1 MRLFTRLRTRMA
13 AAGERKTKRKPA
25 TRFRPRLE
33 TLEDRS
39 MLSTLSVV
47 NTNDSGAGSLRAEIA
62 AARNGDTIQF
72 DSNLFASGPQTINL
86 TSGELPIK
94 HNLTLSG
101 PGAAELTIS
110 GDNLS
115 RIFEL
120 GSSSQTKLTLA
131 ISGVTLSNGDGVAAA
146 GSSHYFDGSGGA
158 ILNWGTL
165 KVNNCTLSGNSA
177 KGSGNGGGAIE
188 NQGTLTVTGS
198 TLSGN
203 SETGGGLGGAIENAG
218 GALVVSGSTL
228 SGNTAFGGGA
238 ILNEGTLSIS
248 ASTLSGNSATSP
260 RVGAG
265 NGGAI
270 QSFPVSSRLAYQL
283 NVSNCAFT
291 NNFAGHGGGAISV
304 ESSGLITGSTF
315 GGAAGLGNSA
325 TFGGAIYVQ
334 TPPQVYA
341 NSVTLS
347 GCTLSYNAATG
358 EGGGLYVTNG
368 AIVTIE
374 NGASI
379 VDNTAPVSYG
389 PDVYNLGVLYADS
402 SSTIGSLDG
411 NPVILI

>member
-1 MRLFTRLRTRMA
+1 
-13 AAGERKTKRKPA
+13 
-25 TRFRPRLE
+25 
-33 TLEDRS
+33 

-62 AARNGDTIQF
+62 AAHNGDTIQF
-72 DSNLFASGPQTINL
+72 DPNLFASGPQTIAL
-86 TSGELPIK
+86 TSGELLIK
-94 HNLTLSG
+94 HNLTISG

-115 RIFEL
+115 RVFEL
-120 GSSSQTKLTLA
+120 GSSQAKPTVT
-131 ISGVTLSNGDGVAAA
+131 ISGVTLSGGDGVAAA
-146 GSSHYFDGSGGA
+146 GSSNYFDGSGGA
-158 ILNWGTL
+158 VLNWGTL
-165 KVNNCTLSGNSA
+165 TVNNCTLSGNSA
-177 KGSGNGGGAIE
+177 HGSGNGGGAIE

-218 GALVVSGSTL
+218 GTLKVSSSTL
-228 SGNTAFGGGA
+228 SGNTAYGGGA
-238 ILNEGTLSIS
+238 ILNEGTLLIS
-248 ASTLSGNSATSP
+248 ASTLSGNSAKNP
-260 RVGAG
+260 GGVGGFG

-283 NVSNCAFT
+283 NVSTCIFT
-291 NNFAGHGGGAISV
+291 NNSAGHAGGAISV
-304 ESSGLITGSTF
+304 ESSCLITGSTF

-358 EGGGLYVTNG
+358 EGGGLYVTSG

-374 NGASI
+374 NSTSI
-379 VDNTAPVSYG
+379 IDNTAPVGYG
-389 PDVYNLGVLYADS
+389 PDVYNTGVLYVDS
-402 SSTIGSLDG
+402 SSAIGSLDG
-411 NPVILI
+411 NPAQPI